1 MQIVMAQIEDFELF
15 RGKVGEGSRDSVF
28 ENVEFHEVGKSCYL
42 PGYGS
47 FEFIALHSDSLE
59 FGECA

>member
-1 MQIVMAQIEDFELF
+1 MKIVMAQIKDFELC
-15 RGKVGEGSRDSVF
+15 RGEVGEGSGDSVF
-28 ENVEFHEVGKSCYL
+28 EYVEFYEVGKSCYL

-47 FEFIALHSDSLE
+47 FEFVDLHSDSLE